1 MQPQARTLAA
11 VWLLLLS
18 AAAAH
23 AQVAA
28 LPSLQTDLGP
38 SILAVPSIPLFHAST
53 AANLPAAAQSQQ
65 SSSSVSSSEHECLLS
80 LTELQQ
86 QRQQGPGSKPM
97 LQDSRPYTIAHRGA
111 SGVLP
116 EHTLPAYTTAIAQ
129 GADFIECDLVVTR
142 DLQLICRHEPN
153 LNTTTDAWSLFPDR
167 LATYD
172 IDGERVTG
180 IFACD
185 LTLSEVQQLSAKQRW
200 EFRQQAASRHSIP
213 TFQQFLDT
221 ALSAD
226 RAIGIYPE
234 VKHPTWHNQ
243 LPHMAAAGVT
253 IEQLM
258 LHQLHAFGYAA
269 SAPVGSAA
277 WRSRPVFIQSFE
289 PSSLKRLAAS
299 TNIPLVLL
307 MGGWPGYVAPDSGM
321 THEQM
326 TSDEFLAEL
335 ATYAA
340 GVGPWKSSLYQ
351 VVAHTSNKA
360 DHAHRQH
367 HCEGCGSRGATSPEH
382 RGLASDDGCCLEQPP
397 NNSSSSSGSG
407 SMDNAVAGAQL
418 IHPDIGAL
426 TTGNAGGNSKV
437 SVVSTGLTA
446 KLHKHGLSVH
456 PYTLRDEQQF
466 VLEGCANIGC
476 EFEWL
481 FHNEHVDGGFADY
494 PGTLYDWLIHRQQHK
509 QQVLQ

>member
-1 MQPQARTLAA
+1 MQLLAKTLAA

-28 LPSLQTDLGP
+28 LPSLQTDIGP

-65 SSSSVSSSEHECLLS
+65 SSSSGSSSEHECLLS
-80 LTELQQ
+80 LAELQQ
-86 QRQQGPGSKPM
+86 QRQQGAGSKPM

-111 SGVLP
+111 SGLLP

-200 EFRQQAASRHSIP
+200 
-213 TFQQFLDT
+213 
-221 ALSAD
+221 
-226 RAIGIYPE
+226 
-234 VKHPTWHNQ
+234 WHNQ

-269 SAPVGSAA
+269 SAPVRSAA

-367 HCEGCGSRGATSPEH
+367 HCEGCGSRGANSPEH
-382 RGLASDDGCCLEQPP
+382 RGLASDDGCCSEQLP

-426 TTGNAGGNSKV
+426 TTGDAGGNSKV

-481 FHNEHVDGGFADY
+481 FDDERVDGGFADY
-494 PGTLYDWLIHRQQHK
+494 PGTLYNWLIHRQQQK